1 MTEPP
6 IVLRQATPADT
17 DAVLELHL
25 RSRAAYQRAVRP
37 AAEIAATDAVL
48 RERRDSYYGALLG
61 SPEVDGCVAVRGDR
75 VVGFTLAGP
84 VNHPDPFPGTTVE
97 LYKIHV
103 DPEQWGR
110 GTARRLL
117 ARCVDRWRAAGV
129 DSARLFVW
137 DFNERA
143 RRFYARNGWLDD
155 GHRRPDDPRIG
166 PYRMRGYRLTVSTA
180 PSGGPPTPDGA
191 GGPPTPDGAGG
202 SPVPDGAGPVVRGG

>member
-6 IVLRQATPADT
+6 IELRPATPADT

-37 AAEIAATDAVL
+37 ETELAASAAVL
-48 RERRDSYYGALLG
+48 RGRRDSYYAAMLAA
-61 SPEVDGCVAVRGDR
+61 PEVDGCCAVRGDR

-84 VNHPDPFPGTTVE
+84 VSHPDPSPGTTDE

-103 DPEQWGR
+103 DPELWGR
-110 GTARRLL
+110 GIAGRLL
-117 ARCVDRWRAAGV
+117 GRCVDRWRAAGV
-129 DSARLFVW
+129 VSARLFVW

-155 GHRRPDDPRIG
+155 GCRRPDDPRIG
-166 PYRMRGYRLTVSTA
+166 PYRMRGYRLTVPA
-180 PSGGPPTPDGA
+180 PLSGADPVRPGSSPPGT
-191 GGPPTPDGAGG
+191 
-202 SPVPDGAGPVVRGG
+202 VPGRG